1 MTGILSN
8 LETAMTTPDVLTTL
22 AKLPPRCFATIPG
35 SRGPRTIEIVRGV
48 PGYIEINDFDGIS
61 DLESVDSA
69 ELLNARLDVPP
80 NPEQVE
86 AMVVGSMFGWHV
98 PGADPDVVR
107 DRNAARQAVP

>member
-1 MTGILSN
+1 
-8 LETAMTTPDVLTTL
+8 MTTPDVLTTL

-48 PGYIEINDFDGIS
+48 PGYTEIS
-61 DLESVDSA
+61 DVEGTSDLKGVHSA
-69 ELLNARLDVPP
+69 EALNAGLDVPP